1 MLVQYVDIESDR
13 LCSPPMSSKP
23 SLKTNGTSAPW
34 NAPRPCV
41 PVGQLTDIPGSCAK
55 SYRNTSCPCSDSQSA
70 AFRVGHRIAKSPITA
85 CAASFLLS
93 HRHSTAPDTVAP
105 PQFNQ
110 APRKRNSNSDN
121 RDSAADSS
129 CSCNS
134 LLKVLQQAYQP
145 IYNGRRTSSCDRRPD
160 TLRENGTF
168 LSFPYVCPE
177 PVLVK

>member
-93 HRHSTAPDTVAP
+93 HRHSTRHRCVSTVQSSAKKTQQQQRQQRLCCRQQLLL
-105 PQFNQ
+105 QFTLE
-110 APRKRNSNSDN
+110 
-121 RDSAADSS
+121 SAAAGISTDI
-129 CSCNS
+129 
-134 LLKVLQQAYQP
+134 AD
-145 IYNGRRTSSCDRRPD
+145 GRRTSSCDRRPD